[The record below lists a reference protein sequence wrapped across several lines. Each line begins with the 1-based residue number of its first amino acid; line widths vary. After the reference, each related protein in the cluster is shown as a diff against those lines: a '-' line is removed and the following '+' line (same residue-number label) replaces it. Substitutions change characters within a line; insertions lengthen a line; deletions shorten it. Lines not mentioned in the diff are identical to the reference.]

1 MKKVPG
7 LFIILLILASCYHSA
22 PDPDFNM
29 DLVIQADSMVSL
41 LTDIHL
47 AEGIISSLKS
57 KHQPVGHLS
66 SEYFEVVLKR
76 HSISREAFEES
87 LQYYAFHTEE
97 LDEIY
102 EKVITE
108 LSKRES
114 LYRQEVTAEKPS
126 E

>member
-1 MKKVPG
+1 MKKVPVF
-7 LFIILLILASCYHSA
+7 FIILLLLASCYHSA
-22 PDPDFNM
+22 PDPDFDM
-29 DLVIQADSMVSL
+29 TLVIPPDSMVSV

-57 KHQPVGHLS
+57 KKQPVGHLS
-66 SEYFEVVLKR
+66 SEYYTAVLNR
-76 HSISREAFEES
+76 HSVSREAFEES
-87 LQYYAFHTEE
+87 LYYYAFHTEE
-97 LDEIY
+97 LDKIY

-114 LYRQEVTAEKPS
+114 LYRQDVVTEIPS